1 MELWIRSQKNNRIR
15 PILIKVE
22 SLELGDDLEGMDCI
36 VANNL
41 YNLGTYETKERTLEV
56 LNEIENL
63 LNPKYLIRIGSD
75 AQKIADFLNTGDAYF
90 KTEGNGN
97 IKNINNTFVYRMP
110 EK

>member
-41 YNLGTYETKERTLEV
+41 YT
-56 LNEIENL
+56 
-63 LNPKYLIRIGSD
+63 
-75 AQKIADFLNTGDAYF
+75 
-90 KTEGNGN
+90 
-97 IKNINNTFVYRMP
+97 
-110 EK
+110 